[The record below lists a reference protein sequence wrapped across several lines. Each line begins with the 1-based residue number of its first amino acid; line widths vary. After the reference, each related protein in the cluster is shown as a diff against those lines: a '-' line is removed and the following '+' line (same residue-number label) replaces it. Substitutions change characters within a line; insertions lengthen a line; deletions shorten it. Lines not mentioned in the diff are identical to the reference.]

1 MLEAGGNG
9 RISDICNAEAER
21 VRRSR
26 EMSKKPK
33 KDIDFGGQ
41 VRRAKLDEAICLL
54 LCHKKNSLTGNIE
67 CPPKSHK

>member
-9 RISDICNAEAER
+9 RISDICNAEAEEFAEVER
-21 VRRSR
+21 YS
-26 EMSKKPK
+26 PK

-54 LCHKKNSLTGNIE
+54 LCHKKNSLTGGI
-67 CPPKSHK
+67 